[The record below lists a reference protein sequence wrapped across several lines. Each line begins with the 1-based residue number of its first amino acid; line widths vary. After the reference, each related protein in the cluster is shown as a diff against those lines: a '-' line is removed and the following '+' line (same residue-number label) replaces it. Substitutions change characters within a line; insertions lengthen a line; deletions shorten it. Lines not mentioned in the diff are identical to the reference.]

1 MDIKQ
6 LECFVNLAE
15 TLNFSSTAQQLFLAQ
30 PTVSK
35 QIKQLEQEIGFALFK
50 RTKRDVELTQAGTSF
65 YKDMKDIL
73 AKVHQGIAKAKNY
86 AAKYDSNYTI
96 AYENNYLAIRFL
108 SPIIENFTEKHPHI
122 LLELKMTD
130 FRRKNYLFIEK
141 KVDFLFTVKDN
152 LSALP
157 GTRYQELYMADFVC
171 IVARSSKLANH
182 KRITLEE
189 INHNTLILLNP
200 IESPEEMIQMEK
212 KILESCVESPILY
225 TDNSLSGCTM
235 AKCGLGVAIMPDF
248 ICIADPEL
256 CIIPLA
262 VEDYV
267 SYGVAWHDVDKRRLT
282 SDLVEAA
289 QEVYRGKRLYYFP
302 E

>member
-15 TLNFSSTAQQLFLAQ
+15 TLNFSSTAQHLFLSQ

-50 RTKRDVELTQAGTSF
+50 RTKRDVELTQAGASF

-73 AKVHQGIAKAKNY
+73 AKVHQGIAKAKGF
-86 AAKYDSNYTI
+86 ATKYDSNYTI
-96 AYENNYLAIRFL
+96 AYENNYLTIRFL
-108 SPIIENFTEKHPHI
+108 ASIIESFTKKHPHI
-122 LLELKMTD
+122 LIELKMTD

-141 KVDFLFTVKDN
+141 KIDFLFTVKDN
-152 LSALP
+152 LSTLP
-157 GTRYQELYMADFVC
+157 GTCYQELYIAKFVC
-171 IVARSSKLANH
+171 IVAKSYELASH
-182 KRITLEE
+182 KCITLKEL
-189 INHNTLILLNP
+189 NHNTLILLNP
-200 IESPEEMIQMEK
+200 VECPKEMIQIEEMI
-212 KILESCVESPILY
+212 LENCPQSSTLY
-225 TDNSLSGCTM
+225 TDNALSGCTM
-235 AKCGLGVAIMPDF
+235 AKCGLGIAVMPDF

-262 VEDYV
+262 VEDTV
-267 SYGVAWHDVDKRRLT
+267 SYGVAWHDTDKRRLT
-282 SDLVEAA
+282 SSLVTTA
-289 QEVYRGKRLYYFP
+289 QEIYRDKKLFLFP